1 MPTIDSIRITPG
13 SGTKNTA
20 SSTTSAAASNNIA
33 PGGVVGPQGPP
44 GIDGAPGPAGN
55 MSSLP
60 FINVTYCGESQYTND
75 NIGNIPNS
83 GISRWDGGGA
93 DVIYDITSNETIT
106 ESGIIQ
112 FYSGIVDK
120 TLGLSSSGQN
130 GIRFLTGRDEQLFT
144 VMVYVSTSLG
154 TVYSAP
160 FTGHSRPLCLA
171 EGTMISLWN
180 GKKKPVEEITYN
192 DDLLVW
198 DFDNGKFAN
207 VKPLWIKK
215 PTKSLS
221 YNLLTF
227 SDDTTLRTVGQH
239 RIFNK
244 ESGKFTYPL
253 TDDTPIGTTT
263 FNVKQQEI
271 SLVDKIVLENET
283 NSYNIITNYH
293 MNLFADGILT
303 SNSFN
308 NIYPIENMKFIKDMK
323 EKISKFDDIPNK
335 FHYGMRLHEQNISYD
350 EIKNYI
356 DRLIMTGI

>member
-1 MPTIDSIRITPG
+1 MPTIDSLRITPG
-13 SGTKNTA
+13 SGNKNT
-20 SSTTSAAASNNIA
+20 STTTSIASANNIS
-33 PGGVVGPQGPP
+33 PGVVEGPP
-44 GIDGAPGPAGN
+44 GPPGKDGATGPAGN

-60 FINVTYCGESQYTND
+60 LINVTYCGESQYTND

-93 DVIYDITSNETIT
+93 DVIYDITSVETII

-112 FYSGIVDK
+112 FYSGLSGK
-120 TLGLSSSGQN
+120 NLGLSTTGQN
-130 GIRFLTGRDEQLFT
+130 GIRFLTGRDEQPFT
-144 VMVYVSTSLG
+144 VIVYASTSLG
-154 TVYSAP
+154 TVYSIP

-180 GKKKPVEEITYN
+180 GKTKPIEEITYN

-198 DFDNGKFAN
+198 DFDDGKFAN

-215 PTKSLS
+215 PSKSLS

-244 ESGKFTYPL
+244 ENGKFTYPL

-263 FNVKQQEI
+263 FNIKQQKI
-271 SLVDKIVLENET
+271 SLVDKILVEDET
-283 NSYNIITNYH
+283 KSYNIITNYH

-308 NIYPIENMKFIKDMK
+308 NMYAIENMKFIKTMK
-323 EKISKFDDIPNK
+323 EKTLEFNDIPNK
-335 FHYGMRLHEQNISYD
+335 FHYGMRLHEQNRSYD